1 MQEEI
6 GDTKG
11 LLRDRTPTK
20 DMQEELA
27 DKKRSN
33 QGPYTKEGYARKA

>member
-6 GDTKG
+6 EDTKG

-27 DKKRSN
+27 DNKK
-33 QGPYTKEGYARKA
+33 E